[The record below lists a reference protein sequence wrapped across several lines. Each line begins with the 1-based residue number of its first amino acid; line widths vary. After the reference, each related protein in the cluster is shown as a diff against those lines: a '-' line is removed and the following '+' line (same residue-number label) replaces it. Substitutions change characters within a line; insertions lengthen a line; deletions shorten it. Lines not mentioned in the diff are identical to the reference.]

1 MRGQGGA
8 VSARAG
14 RMIRQLRLMRGWSLE
29 QLAERA
35 DASSKHVG
43 SVERGE
49 VNVGVD
55 TLADLA
61 RALSVNLGDLVADPA
76 GRRTA
81 RSALHVMSGEDVA
94 QLEKVA
100 DVVERIK
107 ASRVRRPRT
116 SGR

>member
-1 MRGQGGA
+1 MRRQVGA

-49 VNVGVD
+49 VNVGID

-61 RALSVNLGDLVADPA
+61 RALSVNLGDLVAEPA

-81 RSALHVMSGEDVA
+81 RSAIHVSSGEDVA
-94 QLEKVA
+94 QLERVA
-100 DVVERIK
+100 TVVRRITS
-107 ASRVRRPRT
+107 SRVRGPRG
-116 SGR
+116 SNR

>member
-14 RMIRQLRLMRGWSLE
+14 RRIRQLRHMRGWSLE
-29 QLAERA
+29 ELAERA

-43 SVERGE
+43 SVELGK

-61 RALSVNLGDLVADPA
+61 RALSVTLSDLVAEPA
-76 GRRTA
+76 GRRA
-81 RSALHVMSGEDVA
+81 SRAFHAISSEDVA
-94 QLEKVA
+94 QLEKVV
-100 DVVERIK
+100 DLVRRIK
-107 ASRVRRPRT
+107 SSRVRRTRG
-116 SGR
+116 SSR